1 MTYED
6 KLLQDVED
14 YVRRYERHLP
24 VDIVGKFNEL
34 LGVVIRQR
42 AVIRSLKPERDNPDA
57 LHERNQQ
64 GGVPVPQKFVQGS
77 WVDA

>member
-1 MTYED
+1 MTYDD

-24 VDIVGKFNEL
+24 VDIVEKFNEL

>member
-1 MTYED
+1 MTYND

-24 VDIVGKFNEL
+24 VDIVDKITKVIAAARQYRVRVIEL
-34 LGVVIRQR
+34 ESMYESRHPDGLHDR
-42 AVIRSLKPERDNPDA
+42 ERPT
-57 LHERNQQ
+57 
-64 GGVPVPQKFVQGS
+64 PPQKLVQGS

>member
-1 MTYED
+1 MTYDEKICED
-6 KLLQDVED
+6 IRVYLDKYQS
-14 YVRRYERHLP
+14 HLP
-24 VDIVGKFNEL
+24 VDIVEKFNEL

-64 GGVPVPQKFVQGS
+64 GGVTVQQKFVQGS